1 MGSISSAL
9 SLRANIDALL
19 SIKFGPRAK
28 PGSAGHVQKMTA
40 TLIRNGYI
48 VTMNRKRDVFSAG
61 SVVIEGSH
69 IRYVGPNDAQQEG
82 HYDQTIDAS
91 GMIVIP
97 GLINAHQHF
106 YYHLFKGLANG
117 LLIEDWFPELVFK
130 VAPHLTDDDM
140 ELTSYL
146 ANIEML
152 LSGTTCSLNHLRLA
166 STDSTLERLSR
177 PAVELG
183 IRQVIGK
190 EVQCKLP
197 GNPRHP
203 RNLREEI
210 AYLDKL
216 IPEWKSRSDG
226 LIRLCLA
233 VECNAVAIEAGV
245 ASEELLLECK
255 KLADRHGLK
264 VSTHHAAGT
273 LSFDKSYLKTFRKT
287 GRSETQVLAQ
297 LGVLDRNFILA
308 HCIQCSDTDIALIAQ
323 SGASVVYTPTSEAI
337 RAGGIGPAAGME
349 RAGVNVALGSD
360 GPMVDYSVDMVE
372 QMKACSMLQNVK
384 YLDPNAMPPERSLE
398 FATIN
403 AARALGLENEIG
415 SLEVGKRADIALF
428 DLKNPRCAP
437 ANNPITSLI
446 CSAKGTDA
454 HTVLVN
460 GQVVVRDH
468 RLARAVDVDCILDRA
483 SSRALSIIEN
493 AGLQQR
499 AQPKWPEA
507 RFAVDTDLQ

>member
-1 MGSISSAL
+1 
-9 SLRANIDALL
+9 
-19 SIKFGPRAK
+19 
-28 PGSAGHVQKMTA
+28 MTR

-48 VTMNRKRDVFSAG
+48 VTMNRQRDVFSTG
-61 SVVIEGSH
+61 SLVFNGAHIEK
-69 IRYVGPNDAQQEG
+69 VEPNEAQLLEPFD
-82 HYDQTIDAS
+82 HTIDAS
-91 GMIVIP
+91 GMIVVP

-130 VAPHLTDDDM
+130 VTPHITDDDM

-152 LSGTTCSLNHLRLA
+152 LSGTTCSLHHLRLA
-166 STDSTLERLSR
+166 STEATLEKLSR
-177 PAVELG
+177 PAIELG

-190 EVQCKLP
+190 EVQCRLP

-203 RNLREEI
+203 RTLPEEI
-210 AYLDKL
+210 AFLEKL
-216 IPEWKSRSDG
+216 IPQWQNRSDG

-233 VECNAVAIEAGV
+233 VECNAVAIEAQV
-245 ASEELLLECK
+245 ASEEMLLECK

-264 VSTHHAAGT
+264 VSIHHAAGT
-273 LSFDKSYLKTFRKT
+273 LSFDKSYLQTLRKT
-287 GRSETQVLAQ
+287 GRSETQILAQ

-308 HCIQCSDTDIALIAQ
+308 HCIHCSDADIALIAQ
-323 SGASVVYTPTSEAI
+323 SRASVVYTPTSEAI
-337 RAGGIGPAAGME
+337 RAGGVGPAAAMA

-384 YLDPNAMPPERSLE
+384 HFDPSAMSPEQSLE

-403 AARALGLENEIG
+403 AAAALGLEDEIG
-415 SLEVGKRADIALF
+415 SLEVGKRADVALF
-428 DLKNPRCAP
+428 DLKNPRCVP
-437 ANNPITSLI
+437 VNNPITALV

-454 HTVLVN
+454 HTVFVN
-460 GQVVVRDH
+460 GQAVVRDH
-468 RLARAVDVDCILDRA
+468 RLVSNVDVERLFDMASKRA
-483 SSRALSIIEN
+483 KGIIAS
-493 AGLQQR
+493 AGLERR
-499 AQPKWPEA
+499 AQPQWPA
-507 RFAVDTDLQ
+507 GRRRDD